1 MLRDGLAGKL
11 PVVTLSEFAERL
23 DQLMAG
29 KSIHTLNKT
38 KESVRLLEKLC
49 KVGQLTAIDRAAVM
63 KFRAARLSAGL
74 ATASVNKDLRQIRS
88 ALSYA
93 VDAGLLRANPL
104 LRWKGLMLREPEKQ
118 VRVVEHDEFAKLLK
132 VCRDPSFRAF
142 MIVGYRQGLRRTE
155 LVNLRWHAI
164 DLDGQA
170 VHVVNVIEAG
180 ELTKSRRNRTVPM
193 HPAVHDALSRLYEA
207 TPATPKVVQGGEVA
221 PKSVYVFA
229 WPDGRP
235 YTVHWVSHEFRRL
248 VKKAGI
254 GYCTLHDLRRS
265 FATLAQRVGVDKYT
279 VKDLGGWSCVSVV
292 EDYYTGDVKEA
303 HRMAMKKIAEAGYWT
318 GRPGRRRG
326 PPVPAVWRRFSPK
339 LHRKLH
345 RLQNPLFVTAC
356 LYPSLR

>member
-1 MLRDGLAGKL
+1 MTAVWMIKRAGKNGTTYRLRWMDPGTGKWCSETCGRDQAHARARRDQIRGLLRDGLAGKL
-11 PVVTLSEFAERL
+11 PVIGLTEFADRL

-29 KSIHTLNKT
+29 KSVHTVSKT
-38 KESVRLLEKLC
+38 KESVKLLEKLC
-49 KVGQLTAIDRAAVM
+49 DVGQLAAIDRAVVM

-93 VDAGLLRANPL
+93 VDAGLLRVNPL

-118 VRVVEHDEFAKLLK
+118 VRVVEQEEFAKLLK

-164 DLDGQA
+164 DLDNEA

-193 HPAVHDALSRLYEA
+193 HPAVHVALSRLYK
-207 TPATPKVVQGGEVA
+207 ATPKVVKDGKA
-221 PKSVYVFA
+221 ATKSVYVFT

-279 VKDLGGWSCVSVV
+279 VKDLGGWSTVSVV
-292 EDYYTGDVKEA
+292 EGYYTGDVKEA
-303 HRMAMKKIAEAGYWT
+303 HRKAMKKIAEAG
-318 GRPGRRRG
+318 
-326 PPVPAVWRRFSPK
+326 
-339 LHRKLH
+339 
-345 RLQNPLFVTAC
+345 
-356 LYPSLR
+356 